1 MEALLKNS
9 TPSHSRDLEDAVD
22 SIQTARRLH
31 EQLIERNLST
41 LEKAKCGRDVA
52 NLLCN
57 VEAGRNLALHLRHS
71 LIRLRAVSVQYVARC
86 RTYFGGGVSSIQPSP
101 RSRSISWSKAAPSI
115 FPRKRVTRA

>member
-31 EQLIERNLST
+31 EQLIERNLSL

-57 VEAGRNLALHLRHS
+57 VEAGRNLAVHLRHS
-71 LIRLRAVSVQYVARC
+71 LSRLRADAENRAGLSNAEGLR
-86 RTYFGGGVSSIQPSP
+86 SPSEVWDHYE
-101 RSRSISWSKAAPSI
+101 RLESAA
-115 FPRKRVTRA
+115 T